1 MKKSKVMKLLI
12 LLDLLL
18 VIACSLGDALAR
30 AHALAVL
37 AREGR
42 EHEVLPPGPLLGV
55 VLPDFRGV
63 VLGCIEAKF
72 CK

>member
-1 MKKSKVMKLLI
+1 MKLLI
-12 LLDLLL
+12 LLNLLV

-42 EHEVLPPGPLLGV
+42 EQEVLPPGPLLGV
-55 VLPDFRGV
+55 VLPENLRE
-63 VLGCIEAKF
+63 GCARSVKIK
-72 CK
+72 